1 MSSIPFRVWEQSP
14 SPVGTDARLCRRA
27 RNTAIPSPTKW
38 IRYWWD
44 RLRYAW
50 RYAAA
55 WRELHA
61 LDERTLKDVGLHRG
75 SLHAVADACARR
87 AAFGRFGAVRVRRVD
102 TTDVARCVQFG
113 RLLDP
118 QDIRLR
124 FGRSAA
130 LGDGDT
136 VRRLFR
142 LDDGKTETIG
152 AFDSNGELLGLAT
165 VAWVRPAIAEVA
177 FIVRSDV
184 QRRGLGATLLAHVI
198 RNARAAGFTQLLAQI
213 DHGNIPARRLVRR
226 FGFEL
231 AGNSPLAV
239 RAQLTLAA

>member
-1 MSSIPFRVWEQSP
+1 MSSIPFHLRERSP
-14 SPVGTDARLCRRA
+14 SPAEAHATLCRRA
-27 RNTAIPSPTKW
+27 PKAAIPSPTAW
-38 IRYWWD
+38 ARYWWD

-55 WRELHA
+55 LQELHS

-87 AAFGRFGAVRVRRVD
+87 AAFGRFGAVRVRRIETAD
-102 TTDVARCVQFG
+102 LPRCVQFG
-113 RLLDP
+113 RLLHP

-124 FGRSAA
+124 FGRLAA

-136 VRRLFR
+136 VRRLFG

-152 AFDSNGELLGLAT
+152 AFDSSGELLGLAS
-165 VAWVRPAIAEVA
+165 VGWVQPATAEVA

-184 QRRGLGATLLAHVI
+184 QHRGLVATLLAHVI
-198 RNARAAGFTQLLAQI
+198 RNARAAGFTLLLAQI

-226 FGFEL
+226 FGFEF
-231 AGNSPLAV
+231 ASDSPVTA

>member
-1 MSSIPFRVWEQSP
+1 MSSIPFHLWERP
-14 SPVGTDARLCRRA
+14 PKPAATHATLCRRA
-27 RNTAIPSPTKW
+27 PNAAIPSPTAW
-38 IRYWWD
+38 ARYWWD

-55 WRELHA
+55 LRELHG
-61 LDERTLKDVGLHRG
+61 LDDRTLKDVGLHRG
-75 SLHAVADACARR
+75 SLHAVADASARR
-87 AAFGRFGAVRVRRVD
+87 EAFGRFGAVCVRRVD

-113 RLLDP
+113 RVLDP

-124 FGRSAA
+124 FGRLAA
-130 LGDGDT
+130 LDDRDT
-136 VRRLFR
+136 VRRMFG

-152 AFDSNGELLGLAT
+152 AFDSSGELLGLAT
-165 VAWVRPAIAEVA
+165 VAWLRPATAEVA

-184 QRRGLGATLLAHVI
+184 QHRGLGATLLAHVI

-231 AGNSPLAV
+231 TGNSPLTT
-239 RAQLTLAA
+239 RAQITIAA

>member
-1 MSSIPFRVWEQSP
+1 MSSIPFHLWERSP
-14 SPVGTDARLCRRA
+14 SPTETDATLCRRVPNA
-27 RNTAIPSPTKW
+27 AIPSPTVW
-38 IRYWWD
+38 ARYLCH

-55 WRELHA
+55 LRELHE
-61 LDERTLKDVGLHRG
+61 LDERTLKDVGLHRS
-75 SLHAVADACARR
+75 SLHAIADACARR
-87 AAFGRFGAVRVRRVD
+87 EVFGRFGAVRVRRID
-102 TTDVARCVQFG
+102 AADLPRCVEFG
-113 RLLDP
+113 RLLP
-118 QDIRLR
+118 HDIRLR
-124 FGRSAA
+124 FGRLAA

-136 VRRLFR
+136 VRRLFG

-152 AFDSNGELLGLAT
+152 VFDSSGELLGLAT
-165 VAWVRPAIAEVA
+165 VAWVRPATAEVA

-184 QRRGLGATLLAHVI
+184 QHRGLGATLLAHVI

-213 DHGNIPARRLVRR
+213 DHGNIPARRLIRR

-231 AGNSPLAV
+231 TGDSPVTA